1 MAITLE
7 LDERGWKDRLADG
20 AAEMGVRLDESQV
33 DLLWR
38 YGHMLRE
45 RNAHM
50 NLTSIVSPEGI
61 LTLHMLDSLS
71 VVSHLGEAHDIIDVG
86 TGGGFPGIPLAVACP
101 GRQFTLIDGTQKKI
115 RFVAEAIAALDIRN
129 ATAIAARAENMQQR
143 FDLVVVRA
151 VGTLADLVHNA
162 GDLVGSQGRL
172 LAMKGRL
179 PEEEIRA
186 VPRAWR
192 AEVVKLLVPGLDA
205 ERHLVSLSRVSAK
218 DGPKDRRDGGPKGK
232 QKGGSSG

>member
-1 MAITLE
+1 MDTLE
-7 LDERGWKDRLADG
+7 LDERTWKKRLDDG
-20 AAEMGVRLDESQV
+20 AAEMSVQLDESQV

-71 VVSHLGEAHDIIDVG
+71 VVSHLGDAPTIIDVG
-86 TGGGFPGIPLAVACP
+86 TGGGFPGVPLAVACP
-101 GRQFTLIDGTQKKI
+101 TRQFTLIDGTQKKI
-115 RFVAEAIAALDIRN
+115 RFVAESIAALDIRN
-129 ATAIAARAENMQQR
+129 ATAIAARAENMKRQ

-162 GDLVGSQGRL
+162 GGLVGSQGRL

-179 PEEEIRA
+179 PEEELRA

-192 AEVVKLLVPGLDA
+192 AEVEKLRVPGLDA
-205 ERHLVSLSRVSAK
+205 ERHLVSLSRVSPRA
-218 DGPKDRRDGGPKGK
+218 GAKGK
-232 QKGGSSG
+232 QKAGSSG

>member
-1 MAITLE
+1 MVTTLE
-7 LDERGWKDRLADG
+7 LGEPAWKERLDDG
-20 AAEMGVRLDESQV
+20 AAEMGVQLDESQV

-45 RNAHM
+45 RNAHV

-71 VVSHLGEAHDIIDVG
+71 VVSHLGEAQSIIDVG

-101 GRQFTLIDGTQKKI
+101 GRHFTLIDGTQKKI
-115 RFVAEAIAALDIRN
+115 RFVAESIAALDIRN
-129 ATAIAARAENMQQR
+129 ATAIAARAENMEQR

-151 VGTLADLVHNA
+151 VGTLAELVHNA

-192 AEVVKLLVPGLDA
+192 AEVVKLRVPGLDA

-218 DGPKDRRDGGPKGK
+218 DGLRAGPKGK
-232 QKGGSSG
+232 QKTGSSG

>member
-1 MAITLE
+1 MMHTLE
-7 LDERGWKDRLADG
+7 LDERGWKKRLDDG
-20 AAEMGVRLDESQV
+20 AAEMGVQLDESQV

-50 NLTSIVSPEGI
+50 NLTSIVSPEGV
-61 LTLHMLDSLS
+61 LTLHMPDSLS
-71 VVSHLGEAHDIIDVG
+71 VVSHLGEAQSIVDVG

-101 GRQFTLIDGTQKKI
+101 TRAFTLIDGTQKKI
-115 RFVAEAIAALDIRN
+115 RFVAESIAALDIRN
-129 ATAIAARAENMQQR
+129 ATAIAARAENMEQR

-179 PEEEIRA
+179 PEDEIRA

-192 AEVVKLLVPGLDA
+192 AEVVKLRVPGLDA
-205 ERHLVSLSRVSAK
+205 ERHLVSLSRVSSK
-218 DGPKDRRDGGPKGK
+218 DGPKGK
-232 QKGGSSG
+232 QK